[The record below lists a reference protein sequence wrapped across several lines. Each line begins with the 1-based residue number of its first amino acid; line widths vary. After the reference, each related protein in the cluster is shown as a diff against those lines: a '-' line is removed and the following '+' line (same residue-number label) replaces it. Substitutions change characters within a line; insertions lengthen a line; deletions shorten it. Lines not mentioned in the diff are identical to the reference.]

1 MKNQEDSLAQAAQA
15 LVRAATKEVRD
26 DTLANN
32 ATTVTE
38 VKHIRATVDQIKRI
52 DDTGLETN
60 TALLTEVKR
69 LRASID
75 QLKKQQEGL
84 LKLQRTANLQWAM
97 ANASIGAFEY
107 HDDPN
112 KYESVSSS
120 TLVSGILGTF
130 LQSKGRFLPDG
141 RLKAASRRYNAFT
154 AEEVTDFHK
163 AIADH
168 IFRLT
173 GSEPSLRL
181 TEGKMAIFASIE

>member
-1 MKNQEDSLAQAAQA
+1 MKNQGTPQDTSLAQAAQA

-38 VKHIRATVDQIKRI
+38 VKHIRATVDQIKHI
-52 DDTGLETN
+52 GDNDAETN
-60 TALLTEVKR
+60 AALLTEVKH

-75 QLKKQQEGL
+75 QMKKQQEGL
-84 LKLQRTANLQWAM
+84 LKLQRTTNLQWAM
-97 ANASIGAFEY
+97 ANVTIGAFEY

-120 TLVSGILGTF
+120 TLVSSILGTF
-130 LQSKGRFLPDG
+130 LQSKGRYLPDG
-141 RLKAASRRYNAFT
+141 RLKTASRRYNAFT
-154 AEEVTDFHK
+154 AEEITDFHK
-163 AIADH
+163 AIADQ

-173 GSEPSLRL
+173 NE
-181 TEGKMAIFASIE
+181 